1 MFDSSEGRH
10 NRNRTNLSLTALFA
24 ILLGLIFLLNNFGIL
39 PWEIWQNI
47 WKFWPVLLIL
57 FGIEAILGRNSSFR
71 SFGFLLFLI
80 FVLPLILILNP
91 LSGNPLA
98 TKKLSVEKPLGN
110 LTKSQLFFNLAS
122 ANIKIDA
129 LESSSSKVV
138 QGSINYSSLLPKPEI
153 KEESLFGQTKFSF
166 TQPTKE
172 IPFLNN
178 IGNNVN
184 LKISQLIP
192 YDINI
197 KSNTGNLNL
206 NLTEIRIDFLNIET
220 GAGKFSFELSAKY
233 SSKVYIRASASL
245 ISFKIPN
252 DAGVSFK
259 TDSNLKQINLPDSRF
274 ERIGGIYKSKNYEI
288 SANKI
293 DIEVSG
299 PISSVEIKS

>member
-252 DAGVSFK
+252 EAGVSFK

>member
-24 ILLGLIFLLNNFGIL
+24 ILLGLIFLLNNFVIL

-252 DAGVSFK
+252 EAGVSFK